1 METLAKIKELVE
13 LMSVEANKAYEKKN
27 HSAST
32 RARKYAQEIKNLL
45 GEFRKELLEVVKK

>member
-1 METLAKIKELVE
+1 METLAKIKELVD

-45 GEFRKELLEVVKK
+45 GEFRKELLDVVKK